1 MSDGPQTAPDYAA
14 IIAKR
19 LDSIE
24 LQMERLIE
32 MHTVSYRD
40 GAARLDQIEEKL
52 DQLILRA
59 GLR

>member
-1 MSDGPQTAPDYAA
+1 MSNGPQAAPDYAA
-14 IIAKR
+14 IIARR

-32 MHTVSYRD
+32 MHTISYRD
-40 GAARLDQIEEKL
+40 GAARFDQLEEKL